1 MMKDVCLA
9 CIGFILQT
17 MIFLAAGRLVFRVLK
32 LKEDISLQL
41 ILGYLAYFAVFE
53 ILFTP
58 MTLLWVSL
66 STAAGVWAVI
76 MAVAVL
82 GAFLCIRRHRHMD
95 GTPGQTVR
103 VKAEAVWKQHSVMLL
118 LLAAVIF
125 LQCLI
130 VIFYEDITVDAA
142 YYVGTVSTSVY
153 TNTLGRFDPACSLFL
168 PFLQLY
174 HATVLWSKSFFS
186 SLDCASKIIIS
197 ASLYSIL
204 HS

>member
-1 MMKDVCLA
+1 MKDVCLA

-17 MIFLAAGRLVFRVLK
+17 MIFLAAGRLVFQVLK

-82 GAFLCIRRHRHMD
+82 RAF
-95 GTPGQTVR
+95 
-103 VKAEAVWKQHSVMLL
+103 
-118 LLAAVIF
+118 
-125 LQCLI
+125 
-130 VIFYEDITVDAA
+130 
-142 YYVGTVSTSVY
+142 
-153 TNTLGRFDPACSLFL
+153 
-168 PFLQLY
+168 
-174 HATVLWSKSFFS
+174 FF
-186 SLDCASKIIIS
+186 A
-197 ASLYSIL
+197 
-204 HS
+204 

>member
-1 MMKDVCLA
+1 MKDVCLA

-58 MTLLWVSL
+58 MTLLWVPL
-66 STAAGVWAVI
+66 STAAGIWAVI

-153 TNTLGRFDPACSLFL
+153 TNTLGRFDPFRGGILQNFQARYVLSAYPMNLSLI
-168 PFLQLY
+168 
-174 HATVLWSKSFFS
+174 H
-186 SLDCASKIIIS
+186 I
-197 ASLYSIL
+197 
-204 HS
+204 